1 MHAGLH
7 LPAAAPEAA
16 GGAEGGPPLL
26 PESGQGGRTG
36 APGHVSP
43 LQNTRLAETGRQ
55 VGRDRTLG

>member
-16 GGAEGGPPLL
+16 GGAEGGSPLL

-43 LQNTRLAETGRQ
+43 LQNTRLAETGLQ
-55 VGRDRTLG
+55 